1 MLPFFKAGIGGPVA
15 GGRQYVPWVHVD
27 DVVGA
32 TMFALDNEAVSGPV
46 NVTAPEPVTNKELS
60 RTLGRVLRRPAFA
73 PVPALAVKALYGDM
87 AQIVTTGQ
95 RAVPAALTTAGL
107 PVQAAR
113 ARARTRGRHRQGLM
127 AAALA
132 RQLHEEPRLDAEL
145 AGPAAHLAPAE
156 AARLGV
162 HHRREGMANRPP
174 HGAAGVGQVA
184 RDGEASVAVWPVL
197 ERLAAHAF
205 RRRAAQVARR
215 RPRTCVGEDRALEL
229 GDDDS
234 ASAAGGSGSA
244 VGALLRPQPGSRS
257 ARSARAESCRA
268 RSALSRFVSVICGT
282 RMTAATIAP
291 TSASAA
297 TSARILRPRGL
308 SRRTRKA
315 GNREKAGKRLVAVA
329 GAAQTSSKASENRRR
344 PRRGSTSARKKNTNS
359 SIAKKA
365 RITKMIRS
373 MSQKRCG

>member
-1 MLPFFKAGIGGPVA
+1 
-15 GGRQYVPWVHVD
+15 
-27 DVVGA
+27 
-32 TMFALDNEAVSGPV
+32 
-46 NVTAPEPVTNKELS
+46 
-60 RTLGRVLRRPAFA
+60 
-73 PVPALAVKALYGDM
+73 
-87 AQIVTTGQ
+87 
-95 RAVPAALTTAGL
+95 
-107 PVQAAR
+107 
-113 ARARTRGRHRQGLM
+113 M

-197 ERLAAHAF
+197 ERLAGHAF

-244 VGALLRPQPGSRS
+244 VGALLRPQPGHLGTQRTGRVLPRALRVVALRLGDLWNEDDRRD
-257 ARSARAESCRA
+257 ARPDQCERGDERENLAAARAQ
-268 RSALSRFVSVICGT
+268 
-282 RMTAATIAP
+282 P
-291 TSASAA
+291 TDEE
-297 TSARILRPRGL
+297 GG
-308 SRRTRKA
+308 K
-315 GNREKAGKRLVAVA
+315 REKAGKRLVAVA
-329 GAAQTSSKASENRRR
+329 GAAQTSSKASEIPAGQGGEALRPGRRTRTAEWRRR
-344 PRRGSTSARKKNTNS
+344 PGSRR
-359 SIAKKA
+359 
-365 RITKMIRS
+365 
-373 MSQKRCG
+373 